1 MSTFTENYN
10 LIKPDTEDYYD
21 VADFNE
27 NMDTLDSVMAA
38 AETAMTTVGEKVDD
52 LSEKIGTPA
61 ASGQTVFSLLAQ
73 GSGITFASLFKSV
86 QRVTIA
92 SPSTSVSISTVDPA
106 KCLVFVERLYNNSSV
121 LSYYDFNLEASQIT
135 MTEMSGGNKDCR
147 LAFTIIEFY

>member
-1 MSTFTENYN
+1 MATFTENYN
-10 LIKPDTEDYYD
+10 LIKPDGEDYYD

-27 NMDTLDSVMAA
+27 NMDTLDAVVASVETAA
-38 AETAMTTVGEKVDD
+38 AEVN
-52 LSEKIGTPA
+52 EKIGTPA
-61 ASGQTVFSLLAQ
+61 ASGQTLFSLLAQ

-92 SPSTSVSISTVDPA
+92 SPSTTVSISTVDPA

-121 LSYYDFNLEASQIT
+121 LSYYDFKLEASQIT